1 MSLSSFIPKELL
13 YGCKNIKKYQI
24 KQEIRVFI
32 LNFGDYCLFYA
43 VLDHFS
49 LLFGIEEI

>member
-1 MSLSSFIPKELL
+1 MSLYSFIPKELL

-32 LNFGDYCLFYA
+32 LNFPCNRLQIQKMPFKGMFL
-43 VLDHFS
+43 
-49 LLFGIEEI
+49 

>member
-1 MSLSSFIPKELL
+1 MSLYNFIPKELL

-32 LNFGDYCLFYA
+32 LNFPCN
-43 VLDHFS
+43 S
-49 LLFGIEEI
+49 LQIQKMPLKEMFL

>member
-1 MSLSSFIPKELL
+1 MSLYNFIPKELL

-32 LNFGDYCLFYA
+32 LNFRWNRLQIQKMPLKGMFL
-43 VLDHFS
+43 
-49 LLFGIEEI
+49 

>member
-1 MSLSSFIPKELL
+1 MSLYNFIPKELL

-24 KQEIRVFI
+24 KQEIRAFI

-43 VLDHFS
+43 VLDYSSSF
-49 LLFGIEEI
+49 FDIEEI

>member
-1 MSLSSFIPKELL
+1 MSLYSFIPKELL

-43 VLDHFS
+43 VLDYSS